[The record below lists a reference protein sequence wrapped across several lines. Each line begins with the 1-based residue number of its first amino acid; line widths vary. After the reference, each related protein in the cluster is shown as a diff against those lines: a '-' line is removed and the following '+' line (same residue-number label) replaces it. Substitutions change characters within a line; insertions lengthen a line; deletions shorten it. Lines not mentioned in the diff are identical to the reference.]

1 MTRIKTPLNVD
12 DIINLYQSGKGIRE
26 ISRIVHKR
34 GETVKKVLI
43 ENGVTLRVP
52 VNARKTD
59 INKAAII
66 ADYTS
71 GMSCLAVANKY
82 EVSRSVI
89 HRILKESSI
98 VIRSS
103 SEANKI
109 SASCRTPEENAALVK
124 SAHEA
129 IKGKTYSNEELRK
142 RAISRQNT
150 FSCFTSPYEKAI
162 ANELTH
168 KGIDF
173 IPQFAIDKYNI
184 DFAIWD
190 NIALEVYGGGW
201 HTTGRAALRFDD
213 RSKKIFDSG
222 RSIVICW
229 CTNSSAFNAAA
240 VTEYLITLNKILCSD
255 PASRCR
261 HYVIGGDGNVS
272 TIGCDKLN
280 YIS

>member
-52 VNARKTD
+52 VNARKAE

-168 KGIDF
+168 K
-173 IPQFAIDKYNI
+173 
-184 DFAIWD
+184 
-190 NIALEVYGGGW
+190 
-201 HTTGRAALRFDD
+201 
-213 RSKKIFDSG
+213 
-222 RSIVICW
+222 
-229 CTNSSAFNAAA
+229 
-240 VTEYLITLNKILCSD
+240 
-255 PASRCR
+255 
-261 HYVIGGDGNVS
+261 
-272 TIGCDKLN
+272 
-280 YIS
+280 